1 MVLDHAFLD
10 QDVTLTMP
18 PAVIIACSFSLTP
31 GVHMTW
37 PSTTPSGMLL
47 FCPFWSG
54 NAHFYGQMGPLGV
67 RSIGQSISLLA
78 LTFSWVTICPV
89 LKANTMGP
97 DVKKKTSEVHPTQH
111 CNRHWASI
119 MCQMLLLRQRDE
131 DLTDSE
137 NYSVLYDRVNNRN
150 KFQVL

>member
-18 PAVIIACSFSLTP
+18 PAVMIACSFSLTP
-31 GVHMTW
+31 GVHRTW

-47 FCPFWSG
+47 LCPFWSG
-54 NAHFYGQMGPLGV
+54 NAHFYGQMRPFGGQINWTVSLVTGANFQLG
-67 RSIGQSISLLA
+67 
-78 LTFSWVTICPV
+78 PV

-111 CNRHWASI
+111 CNRHWVSI
-119 MCQMLLLRQRDE
+119 MCQRLLLRQRDE